1 MLVSSP
7 ESVGMC
13 SAKLANIKPVLSDH
27 FESCYIV
34 GATTLLARHGKI
46 VHFEQIGFADKAQKK
61 PMQADSLF
69 RIYSMTKPVVA
80 TALMILQEQ
89 CRVDLLEPV
98 SKYIPSFANLKVLNK
113 DTKRLDPLD
122 TPVTIRHLLTHTAG
136 LTYDPYL
143 DYPDVSILYRQLK
156 LSYETYGV
164 SLEAYV
170 DKVVTCPLAFQ
181 PGSTW
186 HYSVGIDVA
195 ARVIEIISGQSI
207 AEFLNENIFAPL
219 GMDDTSYFVPESKR
233 DRIATLYGDVDF
245 CGEGVVYDDLLNTW
259 AHRQNNELDVS
270 QTYPIDDPQAGRGGL
285 GLFSTTTDY
294 YRFCQM
300 LLNQGEL
307 DGQRLL
313 SPGTVKLMHM
323 NHLSRSMMQTWPM
336 FFGPFEIPGY
346 GFGLGSRVLIDTAPT
361 GLVGNIG
368 EYGWSGAAK
377 SYYWID
383 PKAEFIGVFMAQSM
397 VNYSLIDRYLRTLA
411 YQALTE

>member
-1 MLVSSP
+1 MQVSSP
-7 ESVGMC
+7 ESVGMD
-13 SAKLANIKPVLSDH
+13 SAKLANIKHVLSDQLA
-27 FESCYIV
+27 SCHIE
-34 GATTLLARHGKI
+34 GATTLLARRGKI
-46 VHFEQIGFADKAQKK
+46 VHLEQIGFADKAHKK
-61 PMQADSLF
+61 PMQPDTLF
-69 RIYSMTKPVVA
+69 RIYSMTKPVIA

-98 SKYIPSFANLKVLNK
+98 SKYIPAFANLKVLNK
-113 DTKRLDPLD
+113 DTKKLDPLL
-122 TPVTIRHLLTHTAG
+122 TPVTIKHLLTHTSG
-136 LTYDPYL
+136 LTYDFYL
-143 DYPDVSILYRQLK
+143 QYPDVSILYRDLK

-170 DKVVTCPLAFQ
+170 DKIVTCPLAFQ
-181 PGSTW
+181 PGSAW

-207 AEFLNENIFAPL
+207 AKFLNENIFIPL

-233 DRIATLYGDVDF
+233 SRIATLYGARDL
-245 CGEGVVYDDLLNTW
+245 CSEGVVFDDFLETW
-259 AHRQNNELDVS
+259 PKRQNNELDVS
-270 QTYPIDDPQAGRGGL
+270 QTYPMDDLQAGRGGL

-313 SPGTVKLMHM
+313 SAGTVKLMHM
-323 NHLSRSMMQTWPM
+323 NHLSKAMMQTWPM
-336 FFGPFEIPGY
+336 YFGPFEISGY
-346 GFGLGSRVLIDTAPT
+346 GFGIGSRVLIDAAPT
-361 GLVGNIG
+361 GMAGNTG

-397 VNYSLIDRYLRTLA
+397 INFSLIDRYFRTLA
-411 YQALTE
+411 YQAITE